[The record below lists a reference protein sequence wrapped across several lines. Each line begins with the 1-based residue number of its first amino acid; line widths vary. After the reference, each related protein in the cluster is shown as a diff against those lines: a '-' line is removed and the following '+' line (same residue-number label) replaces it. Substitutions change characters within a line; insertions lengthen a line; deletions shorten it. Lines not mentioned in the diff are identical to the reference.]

1 MSDIIEEKI
10 EGIKNVK
17 MVKDDNGKLWVRQV
31 SNINIQAI
39 DFESNY
45 SEKLSEIKLGV
56 EWQDDIYLSI
66 KGIYLNSY
74 QLQ

>member
-31 SNINIQAI
+31 SNINI
-39 DFESNY
+39 
-45 SEKLSEIKLGV
+45 
-56 EWQDDIYLSI
+56 
-66 KGIYLNSY
+66 
-74 QLQ
+74 